1 MRAAVTSGRLLR
13 QLSTSSR
20 ASPATLTVQRSRFPG
35 DVPNNVC
42 LLCQHWS
49 GSARITRPQAHPEQ
63 IGRRFASTSKDSAA
77 TPASESNADGV
88 EDNDS
93 VAGIMAV
100 SPDVSNYYSIFP
112 KTLPNGP
119 PPNSPFDISVA
130 DLRREF
136 LALQNQIHPDKHAPG
151 HAKER
156 AEALSS
162 RINEAYRTLADPLA
176 RAQYILAHW
185 HGIDVMAEDGSSQH
199 ALDPEMLMEV
209 MDVQETIEEVG
220 ADPQAEAEIERLKGE
235 NNARLEETVKALGE
249 AFDHGDIEAARKE
262 CVRLRFWYSLAQAL
276 RDWEPGTTELR
287 IVH

>member
-1 MRAAVTSGRLLR
+1 MRGATSGRLLR
-13 QLSTSSR
+13 QISASR
-20 ASPATLTVQRSRFPG
+20 AAVTVPRSRSLG
-35 DVPNNVC
+35 DASNNIC
-42 LLCQHWS
+42 LLCQHRS
-49 GSARITRPQAHPEQ
+49 GNVRAMRQQARPEQ

-77 TPASESNADGV
+77 TPASESNADGA
-88 EDNDS
+88 ENSDS
-93 VAGIMAV
+93 VAGIMGV

-112 KTLPNGP
+112 KTLPNGQ

-185 HGIDVMAEDGSSQH
+185 HGIDVTAEDGSSQH

-209 MDVQETIEEVG
+209 MDVQETIEDVG
-220 ADPQAEAEIERLKGE
+220 ADPQAEAEIKRLKGE
-235 NNARLEETVKALGE
+235 NDARVAESVKALGQ
-249 AFDHGDIEAARKE
+249 AFDQGDIEAARKE
-262 CVRLRFWYSLAQAL
+262 CIRLRFWYSLAQAL